1 MSADDDY
8 FVTNMIKASSSMGTG
23 QGLLENK
30 RHLDILSYQPMKF
43 SADTRKENVSQ
54 RKTSKNKERRNRKNN
69 VENIIKANQST

>member
-43 SADTRKENVSQ
+43 SADTRKNVSQ